1 MLVAALL
8 RLYPARWRARYGDEF
23 ASILEERTLGPFD
36 VLDVALGALDA
47 HLHLRGLGAASE
59 HRKGFTMSLRL
70 GGYAAIVGSLL
81 FLFGFLANAL
91 DGSDEAWPTSGII
104 LAGVLALLVGIA
116 GLSAFAA
123 RRDPVLSWLAFLVPA
138 IGAVLTAVGLL
149 AMGVLGDAALIGGLG
164 GWGIGM
170 IGLLTLMVGSGLFAV
185 ASWRTGPLSRA
196 GTALLGV
203 AGVLTVPGFFGSVG
217 TVPWEPVALIALNG
231 MLAAFTGGWLLEGI
245 AAVRADQPRPAA
257 IAGGAA

>member
-1 MLVAALL
+1 MLAAFLL
-8 RLYPARWRARYGDEF
+8 RLYPSRWRARYGDEF
-23 ASILEERTLGPFD
+23 ESLLGERVLGPFD

-59 HRKGFTMSLRL
+59 HRKGFTMSLRI
-70 GGYAAIVGSLL
+70 GGYAAITGSLL
-81 FLFGFLANAL
+81 FLFGFIANAL

-123 RRDPVLSWLAFLVPA
+123 RRDPAISWLAFLVPA
-138 IGAVLTAVGLL
+138 IGAVLTTVGLL
-149 AMGVLGDAALIGGLG
+149 AMGVLGDAAIIGGLG

-170 IGLLTLMVGSGLFAV
+170 IGLLTLMVGSGLFAL

-203 AGVLTVPGFFGSVG
+203 AGALTIPTFIG
-217 TVPWEPVALIALNG
+217 TVGSWPWEPFTLIALYG
-231 MLAAFTGGWLLEGI
+231 MLLSFTGGWLLEGL
-245 AAVRADQPRPAA
+245 AAVRADRPVVATM
-257 IAGGAA
+257 GGAA